1 MARTPNEEQKNLKR
15 DFILETAHQ
24 LFAQKGFHN
33 VTMKDIVEAC
43 GISRGGLYLFFSSV
57 DEIFEAVIQKRT
69 ISGFSSIR
77 EKVNKKEDFLTIL
90 NLYLE
95 GHKKRLL
102 NMENTIVMASYEYYS
117 IHQSPQAIQ
126 SRLSQIEYIK
136 NFILDILHLGVE
148 QGVIHNV
155 NLEEIAE
162 QYIYLIEG
170 MGVYGMLLTLTEAQI
185 DAQIALM
192 KSILI
197 YREAANVLGRHNC

>member
-69 ISGFSSIR
+69 ISGFSFIR

-117 IHQSPQAIQ
+117 IHQSTQDIQ

-148 QGVIHNV
+148 QGVILNV

-170 MGVYGMLLTLTEAQI
+170 MGVYGMLLNLTEAQI

-192 KSILI
+192 KNILI
-197 YREAANVLGRHNC
+197 FREADSVNY